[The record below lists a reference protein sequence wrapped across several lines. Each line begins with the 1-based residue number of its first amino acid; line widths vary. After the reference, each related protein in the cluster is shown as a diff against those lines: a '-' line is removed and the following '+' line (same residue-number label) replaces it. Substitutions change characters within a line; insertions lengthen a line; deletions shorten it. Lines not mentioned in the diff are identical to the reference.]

1 MSPSVSEN
9 LRSGK
14 RSQNSAHTNSTSV
27 EMVRADE
34 RVIGTLAGASAEAP
48 TDRDDDPKWQHSTVP
63 RSLHAAN
70 SGSHSPEWIDG
81 MPSIAGFSE
90 KVTAWQPLSASRF
103 TSATARSMSNR
114 GRMPQGMNRS
124 G

>member
-9 LRSGK
+9 FRSGK
-14 RSQNSAHTNSTSV
+14 RSQNSAHTSSTSV
-27 EMVRADE
+27 EMVSADD
-34 RVIGTLAGASAEAP
+34 RVMGTLGGASAEAP
-48 TDRDDDPKWQHSTVP
+48 TERDDEPRWQHSTVP
-63 RSLHAAN
+63 KSLHAAN
-70 SGSHSPEWIDG
+70 SGSHAPEWIDG

-90 KVTAWQPLSASRF
+90 KVTAWQPLLARRF
-103 TSATARSMSNR
+103 TSATARSTSNR